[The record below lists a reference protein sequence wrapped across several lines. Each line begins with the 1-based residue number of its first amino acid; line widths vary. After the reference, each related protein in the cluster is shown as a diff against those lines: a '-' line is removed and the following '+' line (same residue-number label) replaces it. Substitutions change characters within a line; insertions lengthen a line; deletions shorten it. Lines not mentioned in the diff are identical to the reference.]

1 MNRDVPWRDQGQK
14 GMGIGAEE
22 NEAWRAQFPAS
33 H

>member
-1 MNRDVPWRDQGQK
+1 MNLNVPSRDQGAK

-22 NEAWRAQFPAS
+22 HQTWREQFPAS